1 MLLPRNRLSTV
12 AFAAAFAAL
21 LPRAAAAEDVIVK
34 RFSGGDT
41 ANSVGIADASED
53 VELAGP
59 QALAVGADGDLF
71 VLDQLNQRI
80 IRFDPKRPAEEPGI
94 LQMPE
99 SVQPNDLVVR
109 KDEILVW
116 DRGIHTLKASGDATS
131 TRGIGGTTVKLE
143 EVELA
148 SGRRRFCD
156 ICLCANGIATARKCS
171 RTARPKYARRHHT
184 TGPPAKPAICGLA
197 RPGFGRCGYHS

>member
-1 MLLPRNRLSTV
+1 MLPGTSLAAVALP
-12 AFAAAFAAL
+12 AAL
-21 LPRAAAAEDVIVK
+21 PTLMPRAAAAGDVIVN
-34 RFSGGDT
+34 RFSGGET
-41 ANSVGIADASED
+41 SNAVGIADASED

-131 TRGIGGTTVKLE
+131 TRSIGGTTVKLE
-143 EVELA
+143 ESSSRAVDDVFATSAFAQMGSQPPGNALELLDQNTRA
-148 SGRRRFCD
+148 VTIRQGRQP
-156 ICLCANGIATARKCS
+156 S
-171 RTARPKYARRHHT
+171 RQRSQVA
-184 TGPPAKPAICGLA
+184 
-197 RPGFGRCGYHS
+197 